1 MHLSQKHLIYISITL
16 IIVSIVWSYLRP
28 PFSPP
33 GSLDNP
39 NTPYVEN
46 NDSLMIG
53 HITDILSTEEKTYDY
68 DGDGDGTNDTNITTK
83 FIARIKNGDDANTH
97 APITLT
103 QTQKEA
109 DSMSLHV
116 GDTII
121 IGKTTPSDAPTSY
134 YFYDFYRLHATLI
147 LGCLFFI
154 LTVIFAGYRGFTSLL
169 GLLSTAGI
177 LFFFTIPSI
186 LSGYPPLL
194 ICGISSIC
202 IGVLS
207 VLLAHGKNRRTIL
220 AIIST
225 ILLIVLT
232 IVFAYISG
240 WFLTLT
246 GLGTEEA
253 FFLQAVPNM
262 HIDVKGLLLG
272 GILLGVL
279 GVLDDITTA
288 QAAIVEELHRAN
300 QNFSFVEL
308 YRRATSV
315 GKEHIT
321 SLVNTLILA
330 YTGASFPLLL
340 LFFVY
345 PQPWWTT
352 LNNSIVMEEIARTF
366 VGSITLVLA
375 VPITT
380 ALAAW
385 SYAHTPLTET
395 ERADDHHHGHGHHHH

>member
-1 MHLSQKHLIYISITL
+1 MRLSQKHLVYLSLVL
-16 IIVSIVWSYLRP
+16 IITGITWSYLRP

-39 NTPYVEN
+39 DTPYVEN
-46 NDSLMIG
+46 SDSLMVGRINE
-53 HITDILSTEEKTYDY
+53 ILSRSEKTYEY
-68 DGDGDGTNDTNITTK
+68 DGDGDGANDVNITTQ
-83 FIARIKNGDDANTH
+83 FIAHIKNGDDAGTY

-103 QTQKEA
+103 QTQKEES
-109 DSMSLHV
+109 SMFIKT

-121 IGKTTPSDAPTSY
+121 IGKTTPPDAPTSY
-134 YFYDFYRLHATLI
+134 YFYDFYRLHAAFI

-154 LTVIFAGYRGFTSLL
+154 ATVIFAGYRGFTSLL
-169 GLLSTAGI
+169 GLLSTMGM
-177 LFFFTIPSI
+177 LFFFAVPSI
-186 LSGYPPLL
+186 LAGHPPLL

-202 IGVLS
+202 IGTIS
-207 VLLAHGKNRRTIL
+207 VLLAHGKNRRTII
-220 AIIST
+220 AVIST
-225 ILLIVLT
+225 IFLIVLT
-232 IVFAYISG
+232 ILFAYISG

-253 FFLQAVPNM
+253 FYLQAIPNT

-300 QNFSFVEL
+300 QTFSFGEL

-385 SYAHTPLTET
+385 SYSHTPLTQKELT
-395 ERADDHHHGHGHHHH
+395 EESHGHHH

>member
-1 MHLSQKHLIYISITL
+1 MRLSQKHLIYISITL
-16 IIVSIVWSYLRP
+16 IMGGIAWSYLRP

-46 NDSLMIG
+46 SDSLMIG
-53 HITDILSTEEKTYDY
+53 RVSEVLSRTEKTYEY
-68 DGDGDGTNDTNITTK
+68 DGDGDGQNDMAITTK
-83 FIARIKNGDDANTH
+83 FIARIKNGDDAGTY

-103 QTQKEA
+103 QTQKEES
-109 DSMSLHV
+109 SMLINV

-121 IGKTTPSDAPTSY
+121 VGKATPPDAATSY
-134 YFYDFYRLHATLI
+134 YFYDFYRLQAALI

-154 LTVIFAGYRGFTSLL
+154 ATVIFAGYRGFTSLL
-169 GLLSTAGI
+169 GLLSTMGI
-177 LFFFTIPSI
+177 LFFFAVPSI
-186 LSGYPPLL
+186 LSGRPPLL
-194 ICGISSIC
+194 ICGISSIF
-202 IGVLS
+202 IGTIS
-207 VLLAHGKNRRTIL
+207 VLLAHGKNRRTII
-220 AIIST
+220 AVIST
-225 ILLIVLT
+225 VILIVLT
-232 IVFAYISG
+232 LLFAYISG

-253 FFLQAVPNM
+253 FFLQAIPNTN
-262 HIDVKGLLLG
+262 IDVKGLLLG

-288 QAAIVEELHRAN
+288 QAAIVEELHRAD
-300 QNFSFVEL
+300 QTFSFGEL

-385 SYAHTPLTET
+385 SYTHKPLTKEEVT
-395 ERADDHHHGHGHHHH
+395 HEHHHGHTHHH

>member
-1 MHLSQKHLIYISITL
+1 MHLSQKHLLYLSLTL
-16 IIVSIVWSYLRP
+16 IVVGITWSYTHP

-39 NTPYVEN
+39 DTPYVEN
-46 NDSLMIG
+46 SDSLMIG
-53 HITDILSTEEKTYDY
+53 RVSEVLSREEKTYEY
-68 DGDGDGTNDTNITTK
+68 DGDGDGQDDTAVTTK
-83 FIARIKNGDDANTH
+83 FIARIKNGDDAGTY

-103 QTQKEA
+103 QTQKEEE
-109 DSMSLHV
+109 SMLVSV
-116 GDTII
+116 GDTIVV
-121 IGKTTPSDAPTSY
+121 GKTTPPDAPTSY
-134 YFYDFYRLHATLI
+134 YFYDFYRLHAVLI

-154 LTVIFAGYRGFTSLL
+154 ATVIFAGYRGFTSIL
-169 GLLSTAGI
+169 GLMSTMGI
-177 LFFFTIPSI
+177 LFFFVVPSI
-186 LSGYPPLL
+186 LSGQPPLL
-194 ICGISSIC
+194 ICGISSIF
-202 IGVLS
+202 IGTIS
-207 VLLAHGKNRRTIL
+207 VLLAHGKNRRTII
-220 AIIST
+220 AVIST
-225 ILLIVLT
+225 IFLIILT
-232 IVFAYISG
+232 ILFAYISG

-253 FFLQAVPNM
+253 FYLQAVPNT

-288 QAAIVEELHRAN
+288 QAAIVEELHRADRT
-300 QNFSFVEL
+300 FSFGEL

-366 VGSITLVLA
+366 VGSMTLVLA

-380 ALAAW
+380 LLAAY
-385 SYAHTPLTET
+385 SYTKNPLTEA
-395 ERADDHHHGHGHHHH
+395 EWADDHHHTHGHHH